1 MFLGVDEHL
10 VELVLRELRDGVCE
24 GHRPV
29 VGDARVDLPRVNL
42 ERESTAISEPSTENG
57 PRGAERGEKVMP
69 EWAG

>member
-1 MFLGVDEHL
+1 MFLGVDEPL
-10 VELVLRELRDGVCE
+10 VELVLRELRDGVRK

-42 ERESTAISEPSTENG
+42 ERESTAISEPSTRNG
-57 PRGAERGEKVMP
+57 PRRAEREEKVML

>member
-10 VELVLRELRDGVCE
+10 VELVLRELRDGVRK
-24 GHRPV
+24 GDRPV

-57 PRGAERGEKVMP
+57 PQRAERGEKVMP